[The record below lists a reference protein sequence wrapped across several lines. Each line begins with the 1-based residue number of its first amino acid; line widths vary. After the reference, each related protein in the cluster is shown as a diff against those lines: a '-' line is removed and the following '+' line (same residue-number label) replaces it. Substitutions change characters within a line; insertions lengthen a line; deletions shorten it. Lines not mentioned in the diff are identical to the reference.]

1 MLSVWYIGIGVEK
14 VNAGKVWDDA
24 RPVLTPG
31 SSVAVIFLTETEMAS
46 VASLSHTAV
55 VNQPE
60 VDVDLV
66 GAGSPSK

>member
-1 MLSVWYIGIGVEK
+1 M
-14 VNAGKVWDDA
+14 
-24 RPVLTPG
+24 PVLTPG

-66 GAGSPSK
+66 SAGSPSL